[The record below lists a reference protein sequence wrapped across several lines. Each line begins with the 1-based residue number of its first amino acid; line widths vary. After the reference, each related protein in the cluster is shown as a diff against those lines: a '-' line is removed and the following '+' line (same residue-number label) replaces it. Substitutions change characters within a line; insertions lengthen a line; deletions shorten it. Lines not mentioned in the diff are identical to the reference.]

1 MDHGGEFMTE
11 ITNMKSLTL
20 FAPSNA
26 AWENANLNNILQT
39 KDKVKDIL
47 RMHLVADKLPLEKIL
62 SDNII
67 QVTFNFVFKNIKI
80 KSALSILENLPINFL
95 RRFTN

>member
-26 AWENANLNNILQT
+26 AWDNANLNNILQT

-67 QVTFNFVFKNIKI
+67 QVKTQENILMTKI
-80 KSALSILENLPINFL
+80 VY
-95 RRFTN
+95 

>member
-26 AWENANLNNILQT
+26 AWENAKLDNILQT

-47 RMHLVADKLPLEKIL
+47 RMHLVAEKLNLEKIL
-62 SDNII
+62 TENII
-67 QVTFNFVFKNIKI
+67 QVCKNQYELQIG
-80 KSALSILENLPINFL
+80 F
-95 RRFTN
+95 FTA

>member
-1 MDHGGEFMTE
+1 LVSQEKEDGPLNKLYEVIMDHGGEFMTE

-26 AWENANLNNILQT
+26 AWENANLNHILQT

-47 RMHLVADKLPLEKIL
+47 RMHLVAEKLPLEKIL
-62 SDNII
+62 SENII
-67 QVTFNFVFKNIKI
+67 QVKF
-80 KSALSILENLPINFL
+80 SA
-95 RRFTN
+95 